1 MSITTLEI
9 IKSPFF
15 KDFTLTCFT
24 VLFTIYVKAFS
35 RSTQDSGIL
44 KREDFAIGIELCI
57 NSLVI
62 FIAKLSDLVL
72 STKIITPDISVKISA
87 SLFLIL
93 AIVFVCIIFHTEIWR
108 RFGWKKN
115 NAHPRIMEPK
125 IIAIVISDSV
135 GILLLG
141 FVVFWY
147 NF

>member
-1 MSITTLEI
+1 
-9 IKSPFF
+9 
-15 KDFTLTCFT
+15 
-24 VLFTIYVKAFS
+24 
-35 RSTQDSGIL
+35 L